1 MSSGEIASVSLP
13 ARGKSVCVNGAPD
26 PVEADRHDDQRQ
38 PRRDGYCHASRA
50 RRADFYPGCQ
60 ARRQQAPQR
69 GIVE

>member
-1 MSSGEIASVSLP
+1 
-13 ARGKSVCVNGAPD
+13 VCVNGAPD